1 MTLGEGVVFGELSIL
16 NVPGSKMGNRRT
28 ANVRSKGYSNLFSLH
43 KDDLWAA
50 LNEYPE
56 ARKLL
61 LDIGREI
68 LAKDDMIDQ
77 EKAKREEAAKLT
89 LDQKIVLLKEHVN
102 GLKTRFDRL
111 TKDYSSFSSVCD
123 QKVNSICS

>member
-1 MTLGEGVVFGELSIL
+1 MSHFNFVI
-16 NVPGSKMGNRRT
+16 P
-28 ANVRSKGYSNLFSLH
+28 LH

-77 EKAKREEAAKLT
+77 EKAKREEAAKLN
-89 LDQKIVLLKEHVN
+89 LDEKIVVLKEHVR

-111 TKDYSSFSSVCD
+111 SQDYSSFSSVCD
-123 QKVNSICS
+123 QKVNSICSKSQ